1 MLIYPAIQLKTRKQ
15 KNITECW
22 DIVRKQWI
30 ALTPEEL
37 VRQHFVHYLIHQ
49 KKYPIESIVVEKK
62 FEVFSMKKRFDVA
75 VINKK
80 QEFVLIAE
88 CKSPEVKLDEK
99 VIQQILTYNLTIN
112 ARCLV
117 LTNGLAEIVFEKI
130 NDEWRRV
137 QGIREWKSII

>member
-1 MLIYPAIQLKTRKQ
+1 MLIYPAIQLKTRKIR
-15 KNITECW
+15 NITECW

-30 ALTPEEL
+30 TLTPEEL
-37 VRQHFVHYLIHQ
+37 VRQHFVHYLIYQ
-49 KKYPIESIVVEKK
+49 KKYPIESIVVEKE

-88 CKSPEVKLDEK
+88 IKSPEVKLDEK

-112 ARCLV
+112 ACCLV
-117 LTNGLAEIVFEKI
+117 LTNGLAEIVFERI
-130 NDEWRRV
+130 NDKWRRV
-137 QGIREWKSII
+137 EGIREWR

>member
-15 KNITECW
+15 KYITECW

-30 ALTPEEL
+30 TLTPEEL
-37 VRQHFVHYLIHQ
+37 VRQHFVHYLIRQ
-49 KKYPIESIVVEKK
+49 KKYPVESIVVEKE

-88 CKSPEVKLDEK
+88 IKSPEVKLDEK

-117 LTNGLAEIVFEKI
+117 LTNGLIEIVFEKI
-130 NDEWRRV
+130 NEEWSRV
-137 QGIREWKSII
+137 EGIREWR